1 MLSTKRNLSGSRS
14 SADECGKIDFHARGE
29 DAPKRTRK
37 PARAARGVRW
47 AQRSVREGDPVD
59 ERILFVDDEKSVLD
73 GFRRLLHGEFEI
85 QTALGGSQALAEL
98 HLFGPYAI
106 VISDMN
112 MPDMNGAEFLGRV
125 RQLAPTTVRMLLTG
139 YKDVNIAIA
148 AVNEGRIF
156 RYLTKPCKKSD
167 LVQAITMGLVQ
178 YHTNV
183 EDKEMIRR
191 AKKIELQPAVAGI
204 KDLWE

>member
-1 MLSTKRNLSGSRS
+1 MNWL
-14 SADECGKIDFHARGE
+14 KIDSMLRETSAEVDHVR
-29 DAPKRTRK
+29 PLRLQR
-37 PARAARGVRW
+37 PGVCC
-47 AQRSVREGDPVD
+47 SGMKSIIGCSCEGDPVD
-59 ERILFVDDEKSVLD
+59 DHILFVDDEKDVLD
-73 GFRRLLHGEFEI
+73 GYKRLLHGEYNI

-112 MPDMNGAEFLGRV
+112 MPEMNGAEFLARV

-139 YKDVNIAIA
+139 YKDVDSAIA

-167 LVQAITMGLVQ
+167 LVLAIQLGLAQ
-178 YHTNV
+178 YHSNL
-183 EDKEMIRR
+183 EDKEAHR
-191 AKKIELQPAVAGI
+191 QV
-204 KDLWE
+204 KDPRLHSVGSGPLWD